1 MNDFN
6 DRPLS
11 TRVAYGPYYGRANN
25 QIEPNRAMLEVS
37 FLFFNKKIESEVW
50 KGKIQIFILALDN
63 PFCWII

>member
-11 TRVAYGPYYGRANN
+11 TRIVYGPYYGRANN

-37 FLFFNKKIESEVW
+37 HTFKGTVIIISLKHGLKLIIFEV
-50 KGKIQIFILALDN
+50 
-63 PFCWII
+63 